1 MLKKLSLLI
10 LSVIMILTILPTQ
23 TLASNHGDT
32 NYSFTLTTNSSV
44 TTKER
49 AKNNTTST
57 YVRLDSVP
65 GSAVLISV
73 EGFRPTGS
81 GGTNVWMNETVGGTQ
96 VAKPGQWLVRQ
107 NVYERGGRSAR
118 LRFQRYSTSGTVNG
132 AWSPDSVG
140 TYPRLN

>member
-1 MLKKLSLLI
+1 M
-10 LSVIMILTILPTQ
+10 LSVIIILTILPTQ

-32 NYSFTLTTNSSV
+32 NYSFTLTTSNSSG
-44 TTKER
+44 TTSKR

-65 GSAVLISV
+65 GSAVLLSE
-73 EGFRPTGS
+73 EGLRPTGS
-81 GGTNVWMNETVGGTQ
+81 TGTNVWMNETVGGTQ
-96 VAKPGQWLVRQ
+96 VATPGQWLVRQ
-107 NVYERGGRSAR
+107 NVYERDGRSAR
-118 LRFQRYSTSGTVNG
+118 LRFQRYSVSGTTNG